1 MSYIPSR
8 RKRQRPDFSL
18 AVINIVFLLLLFY
31 LATGRLISQ
40 GELMSDVPLTKHLP
54 LDNLP
59 RPLVLVTTD
68 GSLFL
73 DGAPVS
79 MDALPGAARK
89 ATDNSQFLNILAE
102 RTVQADK
109 FLDILARINAAKVP
123 VRIVTLNAHGR
134 SAGKV
139 P

>member
-1 MSYIPSR
+1 MNYIPSR
-8 RKRQRPDFSL
+8 PKRRRPDFSL

-31 LATGRLISQ
+31 LATGRLITQ
-40 GELMSDVPLTKHLP
+40 GELMTDVPLTQHLP
-54 LDNLP
+54 LDHLP
-59 RPLVLVTTD
+59 RPLLLVTAD

-89 ATDNSQFLNILAE
+89 AADNSQFLNILAE

-109 FLDILARINAAKVP
+109 FVDILARINTANVP
-123 VRIVTLNAHGR
+123 VRIVTLHAQGR
-134 SAGKV
+134 SAGKA